1 MKSARRMRRRAS
13 PAIAGFATLKPF
25 RVKATNLY
33 IMDYF
38 QTIIQKISPWLF
50 AHGVKILAIVF
61 IAYLIRCSISVFI
74 EKLVRKFIVS
84 DHFLNKE
91 AEKKREDTLIR
102 IFSASAG
109 ILVWVI
115 VLLMVLQE
123 IGFAIGP
130 LLAAA
135 GIAGVAFGF
144 GGQYL
149 IRDLISGL
157 FIIMEN
163 QYRIGDVV
171 CFDGTCGLVED
182 ISLRMTTLRDLDG
195 VVHHVPH
202 GEIKKVSNL
211 SKHFARVNL
220 NIGIS
225 YDSDLEQV
233 ISAVNKVGQELADD
247 SAWREFI
254 LKAPQFLRVDDFGD
268 SAIIIKILGETKPMK
283 QWDVTGELRKRI
295 KIAFDKEGIEI
306 PFPQRVIHQTK
317 H

>member
-1 MKSARRMRRRAS
+1 
-13 PAIAGFATLKPF
+13 
-25 RVKATNLY
+25 
-33 IMDYF
+33 MDYL

-50 AHGVKILAIVF
+50 SSGIKIIAIVLV
-61 IAYLIRCSISVFI
+61 AYLIRRSIGIFI
-74 EKLVRKFIVS
+74 ERIIRKIVIP
-84 DHFLNKE
+84 DHFLSKE

-102 IFSASAG
+102 IFSASAS
-109 ILVWVI
+109 ILIWI
-115 VLLMVLQE
+115 LTLLIVLQE

-130 LLAAA
+130 ILAAA
-135 GIAGVAFGF
+135 GIAGLAFGF

-163 QYRIGDVV
+163 QYRINDVV

-225 YDSDLEQV
+225 YNSDLEKV
-233 ISAVNKVGQELADD
+233 ISVVNKIGQELADD
-247 SAWREFI
+247 LAWKEFI
-254 LKAPQFLRVDDFGD
+254 LKPPQFLRVDDFGD
-268 SAIIIKILGETKPMK
+268 SAIIIKILGETKPLK

-306 PFPQRVIHQTK
+306 PFPQRVIHQAK
-317 H
+317 S